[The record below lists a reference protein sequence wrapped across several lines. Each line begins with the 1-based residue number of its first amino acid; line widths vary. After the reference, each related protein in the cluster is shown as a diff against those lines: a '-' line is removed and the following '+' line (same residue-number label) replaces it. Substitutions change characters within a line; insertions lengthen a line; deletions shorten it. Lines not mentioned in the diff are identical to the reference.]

1 MDIQYKKKF
10 VKNFDK
16 LSSKLQSKTIA
27 NIKIFQKNPFD
38 RVLDNHALTWEYAG
52 CRSINITGDYRAI
65 FKDLS
70 SWKYEFVEFINVW
83 THSQLYS

>member
-16 LSSKLQSKTIA
+16 LPSKLQGKTIS

-38 RVLDNHALTWEYAG
+38 RTLDNHAL
-52 CRSINITGDYRAI
+52 S
-65 FKDLS
+65 
-70 SWKYEFVEFINVW
+70 
-83 THSQLYS
+83 